1 MNDTQAT
8 ANPLGY
14 EKIGKLLTSYAVPSI
29 IALIINSL
37 YNMVDQIFIGQGVG
51 FLGNGATNIIAP
63 IATITIALATLFGDG
78 LAAFFSLSLGK
89 GEGEKAAKGLGTSII
104 FGGIFGIIW
113 TVLAFAFLK
122 PLCLIFG
129 ATENILPYAL
139 DYGRIIVIGFT
150 FQIVGNTINSAIR
163 TDGSPRYAML
173 SMMIGAVLNIILDP
187 IFIFV
192 FHWGV
197 EGAAIA
203 TIISQLFGLLF
214 NIAYLFRMKT
224 IKLSRQSFTLDI
236 RTAGRIASLGFA
248 SGANNLTSTVVAFV
262 SNNLMTKY
270 GALSVYGA
278 DIPLTTFGLCMK
290 VSMLAFS
297 IGIGVASGSQPIIGF
312 NYGARKYDRVKKT
325 FLLSAGVATIITF
338 VSWVIF
344 QCFPLQ
350 LIRIFG
356 TESSLYEEFAVK
368 CFHIYLLLTFLNGL
382 QMCAGV
388 LFQAIGLPD
397 ESASVTPCGESGTQ
411 SDAPDSQGDESDTP
425 ELDSQNYI
433 SSYTPSNY
441 PCDMGRID
449 EIKERIDYD
458 YFEEF
463 FPEKLPFLDILCVC
477 ILELY
482 DETFACDRK
491 LLNRIN
497 GSTVLGFFDHIKG
510 KDYSNVRN
518 MRGYFKKMLLEYLR
532 AEVLLVAT
540 ANV

>member
-1 MNDTQAT
+1 MSKAT
-8 ANPLGY
+8 TVENPLGI
-14 EKIGKLLTSYAVPSI
+14 ERVGRLLARYAIPSI

-63 IATITIALATLFGDG
+63 ITMITIAIATLFGDG

-89 GEGEKAAKGLGTSII
+89 GEGEKAAKGLGTSILY
-104 FGGIFGIIW
+104 GSIFGIAW
-113 TVLAFAFLK
+113 TVIAFIFLK

-139 DYGRIIVIGFT
+139 DYGRIIVLGFT
-150 FQIVGNTINSAIR
+150 FQIVGNAINSAIR
-163 TDGSPRYAML
+163 TDGSPRYAMFA
-173 SMMIGAVLNIILDP
+173 MMVGAVLNIILDP

-197 EGAAIA
+197 KGAAIA
-203 TIISQLFGLLF
+203 TIASQLFGLLL
-214 NIAYLFRMKT
+214 NIAYLFRLKT
-224 IKLSRQSFTLDI
+224 IRLSRQSFSVDI

-270 GALSVYGA
+270 GALSVYGP

-312 NYGARKYDRVKKT
+312 NYGAQKYDRVKKT
-325 FLLSAGVATIITF
+325 FLLSAGVATIITS
-338 VSWVIF
+338 VSWIIF

-356 TESSLYEEFAVK
+356 TESALYEEFAVK

-388 LFQAIGLPD
+388 LFQAIGQPMKAAITSLSKQVIFYIPAMIILSHFFGLTGILMAGPTAD
-397 ESASVTPCGESGTQ
+397 ALAFILSG
-411 SDAPDSQGDESDTP
+411 AFC
-425 ELDSQNYI
+425 YK
-433 SSYTPSNY
+433 
-441 PCDMGRID
+441 
-449 EIKERIDYD
+449 EIK
-458 YFEEF
+458 
-463 FPEKLPFLDILCVC
+463 KM
-477 ILELY
+477 
-482 DETFACDRK
+482 
-491 LLNRIN
+491 
-497 GSTVLGFFDHIKG
+497 GQ
-510 KDYSNVRN
+510 
-518 MRGYFKKMLLEYLR
+518 MREN
-532 AEVLLVAT
+532 AA
-540 ANV
+540 

>member
-1 MNDTQAT
+1 MSKAT
-8 ANPLGY
+8 TVENPLGI
-14 EKIGKLLTSYAVPSI
+14 ERVGRLLARYAIPSI

-63 IATITIALATLFGDG
+63 ITMITIAIATLFGDG

-89 GEGEKAAKGLGTSII
+89 GEGEKAAKGLGTSILY
-104 FGGIFGIIW
+104 GSIFGIAW
-113 TVLAFAFLK
+113 TVIAFIFLK

-139 DYGRIIVIGFT
+139 DYGRIIVLGFI
-150 FQIVGNTINSAIR
+150 FQIVGNAINSAIR
-163 TDGSPRYAML
+163 TDGSPCYAMFA
-173 SMMIGAVLNIILDP
+173 MMVGAVLNIILDP

-197 EGAAIA
+197 KGAAIA
-203 TIISQLFGLLF
+203 TIASQLFGLLI
-214 NIAYLFRMKT
+214 NIAYLFRLKT
-224 IKLSRQSFTLDI
+224 IRLSRQSFSFDI

-270 GALSVYGA
+270 GALSVYGP

-312 NYGARKYDRVKKT
+312 NYGAQKYDRVKKT
-325 FLLSAGVATIITF
+325 FLLSAGVATIITS
-338 VSWVIF
+338 VSWIIF

-356 TESSLYEEFAVK
+356 TESALYEEFAVK

-388 LFQAIGLPD
+388 LFQAIGQPMKAAITSLSKQVIFYIPAMIILSHFFGLTGILMAGPTAD
-397 ESASVTPCGESGTQ
+397 ALAFILSG
-411 SDAPDSQGDESDTP
+411 AFC
-425 ELDSQNYI
+425 YK
-433 SSYTPSNY
+433 
-441 PCDMGRID
+441 
-449 EIKERIDYD
+449 EIKKMEQ
-458 YFEEF
+458 
-463 FPEKLPFLDILCVC
+463 
-477 ILELY
+477 
-482 DETFACDRK
+482 
-491 LLNRIN
+491 
-497 GSTVLGFFDHIKG
+497 
-510 KDYSNVRN
+510 
-518 MRGYFKKMLLEYLR
+518 MREN
-532 AEVLLVAT
+532 AA
-540 ANV
+540 

>member
-1 MNDTQAT
+1 MSKAT
-8 ANPLGY
+8 TVENPLEIERVGR
-14 EKIGKLLTSYAVPSI
+14 LLARYAIPSI

-63 IATITIALATLFGDG
+63 ITMITIAIATLFGDG

-89 GEGEKAAKGLGTSII
+89 GEGEKAAKGLGTSILY
-104 FGGIFGIIW
+104 GSIFGIAW
-113 TVLAFAFLK
+113 TVIAFIFLK

-139 DYGRIIVIGFT
+139 DYGRIIVLGFT
-150 FQIVGNTINSAIR
+150 FQIVGNAINSAIR
-163 TDGSPRYAML
+163 TDGSPHYAMFA
-173 SMMIGAVLNIILDP
+173 MMVGAVLNIILDP

-197 EGAAIA
+197 KGAAIA
-203 TIISQLFGLLF
+203 TIASQLFGLLL
-214 NIAYLFRMKT
+214 NIAYLFRLKT
-224 IKLSRQSFTLDI
+224 IRLSRQSFSFDI

-270 GALSVYGA
+270 GALSVYGP

-312 NYGARKYDRVKKT
+312 NYGAQKYDRVKKT
-325 FLLSAGVATIITF
+325 FLLSAGVATIITS
-338 VSWVIF
+338 VSWIIF

-356 TESSLYEEFAVK
+356 TESALYEEFAVK

-388 LFQAIGLPD
+388 LFQAIGQPMKAAITSLSKQVIFYIPAMIILSHFFGLTGILMAGPTAD
-397 ESASVTPCGESGTQ
+397 ALAFILSG
-411 SDAPDSQGDESDTP
+411 AFC
-425 ELDSQNYI
+425 YK
-433 SSYTPSNY
+433 
-441 PCDMGRID
+441 
-449 EIKERIDYD
+449 EIKKMEQMR
-458 YFEEF
+458 
-463 FPEKLPFLDILCVC
+463 EK
-477 ILELY
+477 
-482 DETFACDRK
+482 A
-491 LLNRIN
+491 
-497 GSTVLGFFDHIKG
+497 
-510 KDYSNVRN
+510 
-518 MRGYFKKMLLEYLR
+518 
-532 AEVLLVAT
+532 A
-540 ANV
+540 

>member
-1 MNDTQAT
+1 MNKAT
-8 ANPLGY
+8 TVENPLGY
-14 EKIGKLLTSYAVPSI
+14 ERVGRLLARYAIPSI

-63 IATITIALATLFGDG
+63 IATITIAIATLFGDG

-89 GEGEKAAKGLGTSII
+89 GEGEKAAKGLGRSII
-104 FGGIFGIIW
+104 YGSIFGIIW
-113 TVLAFAFLK
+113 TVIAFAFLR

-173 SMMIGAVLNIILDP
+173 SMMIGAILNIILDP

-214 NIAYLFRMKT
+214 NIAYLFRLKT
-224 IKLSRQSFTLDI
+224 IKLSRQSFTFDI

-270 GALSVYGA
+270 GALSSYGA

-312 NYGARKYDRVKKT
+312 NYGAKKYDRVKKT
-325 FLLSAGVATIITF
+325 FLLGAGVATIITF
-338 VSWVIF
+338 VSWIIF

-356 TESSLYEEFAVK
+356 TESALYEEFAVK

-388 LFQAIGLPD
+388 LFQAIGQPMKAAITSLSKQVIFYIPAMLILSRFFGLTGILMAGPVAD
-397 ESASVTPCGESGTQ
+397 ALAFILSG
-411 SDAPDSQGDESDTP
+411 AF
-425 ELDSQNYI
+425 
-433 SSYTPSNY
+433 
-441 PCDMGRID
+441 CFK
-449 EIKERIDYD
+449 EIK
-458 YFEEF
+458 
-463 FPEKLPFLDILCVC
+463 
-477 ILELY
+477 
-482 DETFACDRK
+482 
-491 LLNRIN
+491 
-497 GSTVLGFFDHIKG
+497 
-510 KDYSNVRN
+510 
-518 MRGYFKKMLLEYLR
+518 KMKQISEN
-532 AEVLLVAT
+532 AS
-540 ANV
+540 

>member
-1 MNDTQAT
+1 MNDTQTT

-63 IATITIALATLFGDG
+63 IATITIAIATLFGDG

-187 IFIFV
+187 VFIFV

-197 EGAAIA
+197 EGAATA
-203 TIISQLFGLLF
+203 TVISQLFGLLF

-224 IKLSRQSFTLDI
+224 IRLSRQAFTLDI

-262 SNNLMTKY
+262 SNNLMIKY
-270 GALSVYGA
+270 GALSPYGA

-312 NYGARKYDRVKKT
+312 NYGAKKYDRVKKT

-338 VSWVIF
+338 VSWIVF

-388 LFQAIGLPD
+388 LFQAIGQPMK
-397 ESASVTPCGESGTQ
+397 AAVTSLSKQVIFYIPAMLILSHFFGLTGILMAGPTADALAFVLSG
-411 SDAPDSQGDESDTP
+411 AF
-425 ELDSQNYI
+425 
-433 SSYTPSNY
+433 
-441 PCDMGRID
+441 CFK
-449 EIKERIDYD
+449 EIK
-458 YFEEF
+458 
-463 FPEKLPFLDILCVC
+463 
-477 ILELY
+477 
-482 DETFACDRK
+482 
-491 LLNRIN
+491 
-497 GSTVLGFFDHIKG
+497 
-510 KDYSNVRN
+510 
-518 MRGYFKKMLLEYLR
+518 KMEQIGQN
-532 AEVLLVAT
+532 AEAQ
-540 ANV
+540 

>member
-1 MNDTQAT
+1 MSKAT
-8 ANPLGY
+8 TVENPLGI
-14 EKIGKLLTSYAVPSI
+14 ERVGRLLARYAIPSI

-63 IATITIALATLFGDG
+63 ITMITIAIATLFGDG

-104 FGGIFGIIW
+104 YGSIFGIAW
-113 TVLAFAFLK
+113 TVIAFIFLK

-139 DYGRIIVIGFT
+139 DYGRIIVLGFT
-150 FQIVGNTINSAIR
+150 FQIVGNAINSAIR

-173 SMMIGAVLNIILDP
+173 AMMVGAVLNIILDP

-197 EGAAIA
+197 KGAAIA
-203 TIISQLFGLLF
+203 TIASQLFGLLL
-214 NIAYLFRMKT
+214 NIAYLFRLKT
-224 IKLSRQSFTLDI
+224 IRLSRQSFSFDI

-270 GALSVYGA
+270 GTLSVYGP

-312 NYGARKYDRVKKT
+312 NYGAQKYDRVKKT
-325 FLLSAGVATIITF
+325 FLLSAGVATIITS
-338 VSWVIF
+338 VSWIIF

-356 TESSLYEEFAVK
+356 TESALYEEFAVK

-388 LFQAIGLPD
+388 LFQAIGQPMKAAITSLSKQVIFYIPAMIILSHFFGLTGILMAGPTAD
-397 ESASVTPCGESGTQ
+397 ALAFILSG
-411 SDAPDSQGDESDTP
+411 AFC
-425 ELDSQNYI
+425 YK
-433 SSYTPSNY
+433 
-441 PCDMGRID
+441 
-449 EIKERIDYD
+449 EIK
-458 YFEEF
+458 
-463 FPEKLPFLDILCVC
+463 KM
-477 ILELY
+477 
-482 DETFACDRK
+482 
-491 LLNRIN
+491 
-497 GSTVLGFFDHIKG
+497 GQ
-510 KDYSNVRN
+510 
-518 MRGYFKKMLLEYLR
+518 MREN
-532 AEVLLVAT
+532 AA
-540 ANV
+540 

>member
-14 EKIGKLLTSYAVPSI
+14 EKIGKLLTSYAVPST

-63 IATITIALATLFGDG
+63 IATITIAIATLFGDG

-270 GALSVYGA
+270 GTLSPYGA

-312 NYGARKYDRVKKT
+312 NYGAKKYDRVKKT

-338 VSWVIF
+338 VSWIVF

-388 LFQAIGLPD
+388 LFQAIGQPMK
-397 ESASVTPCGESGTQ
+397 AAVTSLSKQVIFYIPAMLILSHFFGLTGILMAGPTADALAFVLSG
-411 SDAPDSQGDESDTP
+411 AF
-425 ELDSQNYI
+425 
-433 SSYTPSNY
+433 
-441 PCDMGRID
+441 CFK
-449 EIKERIDYD
+449 EIK
-458 YFEEF
+458 
-463 FPEKLPFLDILCVC
+463 
-477 ILELY
+477 
-482 DETFACDRK
+482 
-491 LLNRIN
+491 
-497 GSTVLGFFDHIKG
+497 
-510 KDYSNVRN
+510 
-518 MRGYFKKMLLEYLR
+518 KMEQIGQN
-532 AEVLLVAT
+532 AEAQ
-540 ANV
+540 

>member
-14 EKIGKLLTSYAVPSI
+14 EKIGKLLTSYAVPST

-63 IATITIALATLFGDG
+63 IATITIAIATLFGDG

-187 IFIFV
+187 IYIFV

-270 GALSVYGA
+270 GTLSPYGA

-312 NYGARKYDRVKKT
+312 NYGAKKYDRVKKT

-338 VSWVIF
+338 VSWIVF

-388 LFQAIGLPD
+388 LFQAIGQPMK
-397 ESASVTPCGESGTQ
+397 AAVTSLSKQVIFYIPAMLILSHFFGLTGILMAGPTADALAFVLSG
-411 SDAPDSQGDESDTP
+411 AF
-425 ELDSQNYI
+425 
-433 SSYTPSNY
+433 
-441 PCDMGRID
+441 CFK
-449 EIKERIDYD
+449 EIK
-458 YFEEF
+458 
-463 FPEKLPFLDILCVC
+463 
-477 ILELY
+477 
-482 DETFACDRK
+482 
-491 LLNRIN
+491 
-497 GSTVLGFFDHIKG
+497 
-510 KDYSNVRN
+510 
-518 MRGYFKKMLLEYLR
+518 KMEQIGQN
-532 AEVLLVAT
+532 AEAQ
-540 ANV
+540 

>member
-1 MNDTQAT
+1 MNDTQTT

-63 IATITIALATLFGDG
+63 IATITIAIATLFGDG

-187 IFIFV
+187 VFIFV

-197 EGAAIA
+197 EGAATA
-203 TIISQLFGLLF
+203 TVISQLFGLLF

-224 IKLSRQSFTLDI
+224 IRLSRQAFTLDI

-262 SNNLMTKY
+262 SNNLMIKY
-270 GALSVYGA
+270 GALSPYGA

-312 NYGARKYDRVKKT
+312 NYGAKKYDRVKKT

-338 VSWVIF
+338 VSWIVF

-388 LFQAIGLPD
+388 LFQAIGQPMKAAITSLSKQVIFYIPAMLILSRFFGLTGILMAGPTAD
-397 ESASVTPCGESGTQ
+397 ALAFLLSG
-411 SDAPDSQGDESDTP
+411 AFC
-425 ELDSQNYI
+425 YK
-433 SSYTPSNY
+433 
-441 PCDMGRID
+441 
-449 EIKERIDYD
+449 EIK
-458 YFEEF
+458 
-463 FPEKLPFLDILCVC
+463 
-477 ILELY
+477 
-482 DETFACDRK
+482 
-491 LLNRIN
+491 
-497 GSTVLGFFDHIKG
+497 
-510 KDYSNVRN
+510 
-518 MRGYFKKMLLEYLR
+518 KMDQISEN
-532 AEVLLVAT
+532 AS
-540 ANV
+540 

>member
-1 MNDTQAT
+1 MNKAT
-8 ANPLGY
+8 TVDNPLGI
-14 EKIGKLLTSYAVPSI
+14 ERVGRLLAKYAIPSI

-63 IATITIALATLFGDG
+63 ITMITIAIATLFGDG

-104 FGGIFGIIW
+104 YGGIFGIIW
-113 TVLAFAFLK
+113 TVIAFAFLK

-139 DYGRIIVIGFT
+139 DYGRIIVLGFT
-150 FQIVGNTINSAIR
+150 FQIVGNAINSAIR

-173 SMMIGAVLNIILDP
+173 AMMVGAVFNIILDP
-187 IFIFV
+187 VFIFV

-197 EGAAIA
+197 KGAAIA
-203 TIISQLFGLLF
+203 TIASQILGLLF
-214 NIAYLFRMKT
+214 NIAYLFQLKT
-224 IKLSRQSFTLDI
+224 IKLSRKSFSFDI

-312 NYGARKYDRVKKT
+312 NYGAQKYDRVKKT
-325 FLLSAGVATIITF
+325 FLLSAGVATIITS
-338 VSWVIF
+338 VSWIIF

-356 TESSLYEEFAVK
+356 TESALYEEFAVK

-388 LFQAIGLPD
+388 LFQAIGQPMKAAITSLSKQVIFYIPAMIILSHFFGLTGILMAGPTAD
-397 ESASVTPCGESGTQ
+397 ALAFILSG
-411 SDAPDSQGDESDTP
+411 AFC
-425 ELDSQNYI
+425 YK
-433 SSYTPSNY
+433 
-441 PCDMGRID
+441 
-449 EIKERIDYD
+449 EIK
-458 YFEEF
+458 
-463 FPEKLPFLDILCVC
+463 
-477 ILELY
+477 
-482 DETFACDRK
+482 
-491 LLNRIN
+491 
-497 GSTVLGFFDHIKG
+497 
-510 KDYSNVRN
+510 
-518 MRGYFKKMLLEYLR
+518 KMEQLSEN
-532 AEVLLVAT
+532 AT
-540 ANV
+540 